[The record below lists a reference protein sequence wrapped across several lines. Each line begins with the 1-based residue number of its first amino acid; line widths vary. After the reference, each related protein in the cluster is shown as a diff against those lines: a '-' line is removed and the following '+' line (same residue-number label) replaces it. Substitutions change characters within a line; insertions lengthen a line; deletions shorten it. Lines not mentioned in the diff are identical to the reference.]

1 MSNGM
6 NLNNL
11 IGSLGIKSNLAG
23 DVSFLI
29 VFLLVSFVVSFVLG
43 KHRILVS
50 LVGVYAAYAVVN
62 LANFDFLKDPQ
73 GKALFFLTILV
84 GFIVMFSRIIRGSVS
99 GHGPTFIAKLTLGA
113 AIVVGLSLSI
123 VINWYPAKDLANIV
137 TPNIRAY
144 FSGDLF
150 RFLWGIAPLVYLGIV
165 RKRID

>member
-1 MSNGM
+1 M

-11 IGSLGIKSNLAG
+11 LGNIGIKSNLAG

-29 VFLLVSFVVSFVLG
+29 LFVLISVVVSFVLG

-50 LVGVYAAYAVVN
+50 LLGVYAAYVVVN
-62 LANFDFLKDPQ
+62 LANFEFVRDPQ
-73 GKALFFLTILV
+73 SKTLFFLTILI

-99 GHGPTFIAKLTLGA
+99 EHGPMLIAKLAIGT

-123 VINWYPAKDLANIV
+123 ILGWYSTKELADVI
-137 TPNIRAY
+137 TPGIKSY
-144 FSGDLF
+144 FTGDLYK
-150 RFLWGIAPLVYLGIV
+150 FLWGIAPLVYLGVV

>member
-1 MSNGM
+1 M

-11 IGSLGIKSNLAG
+11 LGNIGIKSNLAG

-29 VFLLVSFVVSFVLG
+29 LFVLISFVVSFVLG

-50 LVGVYAAYAVVN
+50 LLGVYAAYAIVN
-62 LANFDFLKDPQ
+62 LANFDFVRDPQ
-73 GKALFFLTILV
+73 AKALFFLTILI

-99 GHGPTFIAKLTLGA
+99 GHGPMLIVKLAIGT

-123 VINWYPAKDLANIV
+123 ILGWYSTKELADVI
-137 TPNIRAY
+137 TPGVKSY
-144 FSGDLF
+144 FTGDLYK
-150 RFLWGIAPLVYLGIV
+150 FLWGIAPLVYLGVV